1 MRPVHLSV
9 TALSAAALLLSATP
23 ATAAP
28 RAEGTTDRVAAAG
41 ASADGFETPLV
52 PAPYTFTDYLGGQP
66 MGPWTVGG
74 DSVDLTNDRL
84 WDAAEGHQ
92 SLDLNGSTS
101 GSVSRKISTLPL
113 TSYIVSFKLAGN
125 PEWLPALKTG
135 ELRVNGSPLK
145 TFSFDITGHG
155 RRSMG
160 YVQQTAVFTTLLNT
174 SVTLTFVSTNPGYG
188 GPVIDDVKIQSCLLV
203 LCPPHH

>member
-1 MRPVHLSV
+1 MRPLHLSF

-28 RAEGTTDRVAAAG
+28 RAEGTTDRVT
-41 ASADGFETPLV
+41 SADGFETPLV

-125 PEWLPALKTG
+125 PEWLPTLKTG

-203 LCPPHH
+203 LCPPHR